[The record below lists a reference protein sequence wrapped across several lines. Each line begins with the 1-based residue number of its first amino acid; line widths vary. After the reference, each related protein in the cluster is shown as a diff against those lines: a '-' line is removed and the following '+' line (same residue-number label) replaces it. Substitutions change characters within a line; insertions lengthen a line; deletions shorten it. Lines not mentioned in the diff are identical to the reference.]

1 MRRESMMLVILFT
14 LNGKDSRD
22 IVLLESLKVLSF
34 FGVASHV
41 NLRRYLREFEV
52 VETTVIMNS
61 DFCLLISDAYPLRV
75 SLPLVLEVKDA
86 TRFPLTLNS
95 FSLLDVV
102 IAKLFPLPEGVER
115 VGIYLIFF
123 LS

>member
-22 IVLLESLKVLSF
+22 IVLLESLKVLSC

-61 DFCLLISDAYPLRV
+61 DFCLLISDSYPLRV
-75 SLPLVLEVKDA
+75 SLPLVLKVKDA
-86 TRFPLTLNS
+86 TRFPLTLKS
-95 FSLLDVV
+95 LSLLDVV
-102 IAKLFPLPEGVER
+102 IAKLLPLPEGVER